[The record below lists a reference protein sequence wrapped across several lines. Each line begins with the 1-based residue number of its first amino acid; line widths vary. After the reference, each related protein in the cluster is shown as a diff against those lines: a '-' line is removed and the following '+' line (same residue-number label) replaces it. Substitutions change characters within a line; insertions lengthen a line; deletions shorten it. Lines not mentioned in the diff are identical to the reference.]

1 MKQVW
6 ERREYINFELEVS
19 KGKDSN
25 GNLGIDESE
34 ILKWI

>member
-6 ERREYINFELEVS
+6 ERRENINFELEVS
-19 KGKDSN
+19 KGKDIN
-25 GNLGIDESE
+25 GNLGTDESV